1 VPSRRGDHVA
11 TPVKGREEAEAWQ
24 VAPHGRGRARERRL
38 DSASLPSPRP
48 GIDEVGADVV
58 EMRRLRALRSALH

>member
-1 VPSRRGDHVA
+1 
-11 TPVKGREEAEAWQ
+11 
-24 VAPHGRGRARERRL
+24 VAPDGRGRARERKL

-48 GIDEVGADVV
+48 GIDELGADVV